1 MIKIHYTEYFIEKVG
16 ELSPEIKKVLKNKL
30 SLMIENPRYPSLRA
44 KKIKGL
50 EGIFEVSITMG
61 IRMTWEY
68 TEDGIL
74 LRNIDKHDKALRNP

>member
-1 MIKIHYTEYFIEKVG
+1 MIKVHYTEYFIEKVS
-16 ELSPEIKKVLKNKL
+16 EFSPEIKKALKNKL
-30 SLMIENPRYPSLRA
+30 SLMIENPRHPSLRA
-44 KKIKGL
+44 KKIKGH

-74 LRNIDKHDKALRNP
+74 LRNIDKHDKALKNP